1 MGIVECDYII
11 RAKFIHIL
19 LTEPSD
25 IMKFLHQLTM
35 LVAIM
40 AIVICISDSTAVTTI
55 CIVDEDRRGDIKGC
69 SLYTTTLENATLNLG
84 DFSSIKF
91 HKNHTTLNSLIT
103 INETTN
109 VSIVGTQETTVIEC
123 ENSSDAGMEF
133 HQVANLT
140 IENIVLDGC
149 SGKVYRNIL
158 HSSIQRK
165 NHSSIIRSALLIINS
180 ANVYIGYSAITSSIG
195 TGFAA
200 INTSGE
206 VVVVRC
212 NFTDNLVMTDVDVD
226 GENNEVMKSCG
237 VYIQLNDINKTSY
250 HISFSN
256 FTRNNA
262 SIQYNYRKYIPQ
274 YPNNFRD
281 IGTGGGLSVILL
293 NNTDSVSIIIHDC
306 WFIDNEAMD
315 GGGMG
320 ILFVN
325 SSSNSL
331 VYVKDVLFIENKSRR
346 RGGGGVYIESI
357 FPKESLTFQNNSI
370 QFEKCDFVNNW
381 GKYGGGV
388 ALKSSH
394 STRVPHSENRY
405 IFKGC
410 NWTSNQARFGSA
422 IDINKNPYEMT
433 TFLHL
438 PTPVLQNCTFDSNKA
453 TPWNSDHEYY
463 AHGIGTLMITGF
475 RVSIKGYILFKNNTD
490 SAVYLVSST
499 LQFHMDSCGK
509 FENNSGFEGGAISS
523 IGFSSIELCDST
535 ELIFDGNT
543 AERRGGAIF
552 HQSSDQHDE
561 TSSRNCFFKYKGEE
575 KVFERNVSVIFIGNG
590 TDKHENSIH
599 FTSLRP
605 CIYYCRNNFNITK
618 DTIFSCIGNFSF
630 ENENLMI
637 TSLGKYLRF
646 NDEML
651 EVIPGEKLKM
661 SINLTD
667 DLRQPAYGTYYIKK
681 ENPQSSIDVDQNYY
695 STNLRKKLRI
705 YGTPGDT
712 TNLVFS
718 KLGFYLISAK
728 VRVRMVQCPPGY
740 IFSGES
746 QKCKCGT
753 SRYKSVVSCNKQEF
767 NANIRRGYWIGY
779 NNEDNNSLTML
790 IEGNC
795 PKYYCHYNKLD
806 EGIHVLPNKSSMK
819 LLEESLCYNRRGRLC
834 GKCIDGHSVFLHN
847 DRYMCSKNHLCK
859 VGWLLYIM
867 SELLPL
873 TIIFIVVII
882 CDISFTSGYATGLI
896 FYAQAFDSLL
906 IHSNNFISIPYGVKK
921 LIEVNRIL
929 YSFFNFDFFNSEYLS
944 FCIWEGAL
952 TPDVL
957 IFKFVT
963 VLYALFLIFI
973 TIWLMNA
980 FNIHRR
986 CSCLRIKTERKSVIH
1001 GLSAFLVMV
1010 YAQCTKISF
1019 RILDYTDL
1027 FAENATEYTRVLA
1040 VDGSVDYMSGRHLVY
1055 AIPAILC
1062 IATLTT
1068 IPPLLLITFP
1078 LVFKILDFL
1087 RIKESNKLHKVLQ
1100 YQMLKIKPF
1109 LDSFQGCFKD
1119 NFRFFAGLYFIYRV
1133 TLILAG
1139 FHKLLSDS
1147 YTNVQLQLTTMIL
1160 IHALAQPYQKRSHNF
1175 IDSFLFFN
1183 LMIINSITLYNHNFS
1198 KSDYFYYGKHTLNFT
1213 ASIQVILISLPP
1225 LLVIVFIIYYI
1236 IKKLKEK
1243 FSIKK
1248 LSDNHHFLD
1257 EPLWSKE
1264 DMPARLLDV
1273 VEDSFSSDYEYYK
1286 NNY

>member
-1 MGIVECDYII
+1 
-11 RAKFIHIL
+11 
-19 LTEPSD
+19 
-25 IMKFLHQLTM
+25 M
-35 LVAIM
+35 LVSIM
-40 AIVICISDSTAVTTI
+40 AIVICISDSAAVTTI
-55 CIVDEDRRGDIKGC
+55 CIVNEDRHGIKGC
-69 SLYTTTLENATLNLG
+69 SLYSTTLENATLHLE

-109 VSIVGTQETTVIEC
+109 VSIVGTQETTVIAC
-123 ENSSDAGMEF
+123 KNSSIAGMEF
-133 HQVANLT
+133 NQVTNLS

-149 SGKVYRNIL
+149 SGKAYRNIL
-158 HSSIQRK
+158 HSSIHRK
-165 NHSSIIRSALLIINS
+165 NNSSIIRSALLIINS
-180 ANVYIGYSAITSSIG
+180 ANVHIEYSAITSSIG

-206 VVVVRC
+206 VVVLRC
-212 NFTDNLVMTDVDVD
+212 NFTDNLNVMTEVDS
-226 GENNEVMKSCG
+226 ENNEVMKSCG

-250 HISFSN
+250 NISFSN
-256 FTRNNA
+256 FTKNNA
-262 SIQYNYRKYIPQ
+262 SIQYKHQKYIPQ
-274 YPNNFRD
+274 YHNNFKD

-293 NNTDSVSIIIHDC
+293 NNTDSVSIIVHDC
-306 WFIDNEAMD
+306 LFIDNEAMD

-325 SSSNSL
+325 SSSSSS
-331 VYVKDVLFIENKSRR
+331 VFVKDVLFKENKSRR

-357 FPKESLTFQNNSI
+357 FPKESLSFQNNSI

-388 ALKSSH
+388 ALKSSQ
-394 STRVPHSENRY
+394 STRVPHSESNY

-410 NWTSNQARFGSA
+410 NWTSNQAQFGSA
-422 IDINKNPYEMT
+422 IDINNNPYEMT

-453 TPWNSDHEYY
+453 TPWNSDNEYY

-490 SAVYLVSST
+490 SAVHLVSST

-509 FENNSGFEGGAISS
+509 FENNSGFKGGAISS
-523 IGFSSIELCDST
+523 IGFSSIELCDRT

-575 KVFERNVSVIFIGNG
+575 NVFERNVSVIFIGNG

-630 ENENLMI
+630 ENANPMI
-637 TSLGKYLRF
+637 TSLGKYLKF
-646 NDEML
+646 NEEML

-667 DLRQPAYGTYYIKK
+667 DLQQPAHGTYYITK
-681 ENPQSSIDVDQNYY
+681 ENPQSSIDVDQTYY
-695 STNLRKKLRI
+695 STNLGGKLGI

-728 VRVRMVQCPPGY
+728 IGVRMVQCPPGY
-740 IFSGES
+740 IFSREY
-746 QKCKCGT
+746 QTCKCGK
-753 SRYKSVVSCNKQEF
+753 SIYKSVVSCNDRNF
-767 NANIRRGYWIGY
+767 NANLKQGYWIGY
-779 NNEDNNSLTML
+779 SSENNSKLKVL

-806 EGIHVLPNKSSMK
+806 EGIHVLPNKCSVN
-819 LLEESLCYNRRGRLC
+819 LLEESLCNNRRGRLC
-834 GKCIDGHSVFLHN
+834 GKCIDGHSVFFHN
-847 DRYMCSKNHLCK
+847 EKHICSKNYLCK

-906 IHSNNFISIPYGVKK
+906 IHSNNFITIPYGVKK
-921 LIEVNRIL
+921 LIEVN
-929 YSFFNFDFFNSEYLS
+929 
-944 FCIWEGAL
+944 
-952 TPDVL
+952 
-957 IFKFVT
+957 
-963 VLYALFLIFI
+963 
-973 TIWLMNA
+973 
-980 FNIHRR
+980 
-986 CSCLRIKTERKSVIH
+986 
-1001 GLSAFLVMV
+1001 
-1010 YAQCTKISF
+1010 Q
-1019 RILDYTDL
+1019 
-1027 FAENATEYTRVLA
+1027 
-1040 VDGSVDYMSGRHLVY
+1040 
-1055 AIPAILC
+1055 
-1062 IATLTT
+1062 
-1068 IPPLLLITFP
+1068 
-1078 LVFKILDFL
+1078 
-1087 RIKESNKLHKVLQ
+1087 
-1100 YQMLKIKPF
+1100 
-1109 LDSFQGCFKD
+1109 
-1119 NFRFFAGLYFIYRV
+1119 
-1133 TLILAG
+1133 
-1139 FHKLLSDS
+1139 
-1147 YTNVQLQLTTMIL
+1147 
-1160 IHALAQPYQKRSHNF
+1160 
-1175 IDSFLFFN
+1175 
-1183 LMIINSITLYNHNFS
+1183 NSIF
-1198 KSDYFYYGKHTLNFT
+1198 
-1213 ASIQVILISLPP
+1213 
-1225 LLVIVFIIYYI
+1225 VFQ
-1236 IKKLKEK
+1236 
-1243 FSIKK
+1243 F
-1248 LSDNHHFLD
+1248 
-1257 EPLWSKE
+1257 
-1264 DMPARLLDV
+1264 
-1273 VEDSFSSDYEYYK
+1273 
-1286 NNY
+1286 